1 MRHRRAAG
9 RPDGTAA
16 LDRTPQILPIPL
28 GGLTPVRRRSSV
40 VLRRFRRHE
49 STALLA
55 LACVATGGAVW
66 LSTSSR
72 SFTVEMTA
80 SGLRV
85 DDLVLTASTR
95 QSVGGMRVFTGQASV
110 ALAVVESGSMR
121 AAAVMTLNG
130 VEATG
135 QCESHVLSTTASE
148 TCQFKSGGAGLT
160 STATFD
166 FGSRT
171 WDRRYSDGIEVTIMV
186 PRGSELIPI
195 PFPLGH

>member
-9 RPDGTAA
+9 RLDGTAA

-40 VLRRFRRHE
+40 VLRRFRRHQ

-55 LACVATGGAVW
+55 LAAVATGGAVW

-72 SFTVEMTA
+72 SFTVELTA
-80 SGLRV
+80 SELRV
-85 DDLVLTASTR
+85 DGVVLTASTP
-95 QSVGGMRVFTGQASV
+95 QPVGGTTVFTGQASL
-110 ALAVVESGSMR
+110 ALTTGDSGSMR

-135 QCESHVLSTTASE
+135 QCEMHVLPMTASE
-148 TCQFKSGGAGLT
+148 ACNFKSGAAEVT
-160 STATFD
+160 SVGTFD
-166 FGSRT
+166 FASRT
-171 WDRRYSDGIEVTIMV
+171 WHRRYSDGVETTITV
-186 PRGSELIPI
+186 PGGSELIPV

>member
-1 MRHRRAAG
+1 MRHRGAAD

-28 GGLTPVRRRSSV
+28 GGLTPVRRRSSLI
-40 VLRRFRRHE
+40 LRRFRRHH
-49 STALLA
+49 STALLV
-55 LACVATGGAVW
+55 LAGVAIAGAVW
-66 LSTSSR
+66 LSTTSR

-85 DDLVLTASTR
+85 DDVVLTASTPR
-95 QSVGGMRVFTGQASV
+95 FVGGMRVFTGEASV
-110 ALAVVESGSMR
+110 ALAAGEPGSMR

-130 VEATG
+130 VKTTG
-135 QCESHVLSTTASE
+135 QCESHVLSKTASE
-148 TCQFKSGGAGLT
+148 ACQFKGGGAVLT

-166 FGSRT
+166 FGSRA
-171 WDRRYSDGIEVTIMV
+171 WDRRYSDGIGVTITV

>member
-1 MRHRRAAG
+1 MRRRDAAG

-40 VLRRFRRHE
+40 VLRRFRRHQ

-55 LACVATGGAVW
+55 LAGVAIACAVW
-66 LSTSSR
+66 LSMTSR

-85 DDLVLTASTR
+85 DEVVLTASTPR
-95 QSVGGMRVFTGQASV
+95 FVGGLRVFTGPASV
-110 ALAVVESGSMR
+110 ALTAGESGSMR
-121 AAAVMTLNG
+121 AAAVMTFNG
-130 VEATG
+130 VKTTG
-135 QCESHVLSTTASE
+135 QCESHVSSRTASE
-148 TCQFKSGGAGLT
+148 ACQFKGGGAGLT

-166 FGSRT
+166 FRSRT

-186 PRGSELIPI
+186 PTGSELIPI